1 MLHYTNNSN
10 INHMNPEMKK
20 RLSDVIDWLQKEYTG
35 IRTGQASP
43 GLLDSIR
50 VESYG
55 AMLPLQQVGSVGI
68 EDARTLR
75 ISPWDLSQVKSI
87 EKALH
92 EADLGVSV
100 AGDSSGIRVIFPE
113 LTSERR
119 VQLQKLAKTKMEEA
133 RISVRSVRDEVMKEL
148 ERQFKASEIGED
160 YKFDQKDKIQ
170 KDVEEANNKL
180 ESLFNNKERELQ
192 K

>member
-1 MLHYTNNSN
+1 
-10 INHMNPEMKK
+10 MNPEMKK